1 MFYCSGSQVVHE
13 AFVTD
18 QEIVRNELQVLLGEM
33 GIHSSEPLRNDMT
46 CLLSAPGKLLSPSA
60 ISSRIPQGFWALL
73 PCAIA
78 RYCVPTADF
87 QFISRIGLACEFLHS
102 ALDSFDE
109 IEDDDTSEQRTLL
122 GDGRFL
128 NTATFLYT
136 LVPMI
141 LDSLYP
147 RYLSFEQV
155 RALQQQL
162 STDMIIAMRG
172 QHRDILAEQADLA
185 TFLPEECL
193 HIVSAKSG
201 VLFRFVC
208 RIAAQAVN
216 ADDELVNSFSE
227 LGELMGIVAQL
238 ENDVHGLERELV
250 SQDASTQ
257 KSDLRRGKKTLP
269 IVLAHKQ
276 LIGLWDIERD
286 EQCEQAH
293 LQMTAYDQAI
303 KATLGAANHLRARAL
318 ALVPRIEQLRGAIMP
333 SKLCVL
339 LNLVT
344 TY

>member
-1 MFYCSGSQVVHE
+1 MHE
-13 AFVTD
+13 AFVSD
-18 QEIVRNELQVLLGEM
+18 QKILRNELQVLLGEL
-33 GIHSSEPLRNDMT
+33 GIHSSEPLRTDMT
-46 CLLSAPGKLLSPSA
+46 CLLSAPGKLLSSSA

-73 PCAIA
+73 PCTIA
-78 RYCVPTADF
+78 RYCVSTTDYRLA
-87 QFISRIGLACEFLHS
+87 SRIGLACEFLHS

-136 LVPMI
+136 LVPLI
-141 LDSLYP
+141 LDSLCP
-147 RYLSFEQV
+147 RYLSSEHL
-155 RALQQQL
+155 RLLQQL
-162 STDMIIAMRG
+162 LTSDMIMAMRG

-201 VLFRFVC
+201 VLFRLVC
-208 RIAAQAVN
+208 RMGAHAIN
-216 ADDELVNSFSE
+216 ASDELVNCFAE
-227 LGELMGIVAQL
+227 VGELMGIVAQL

-250 SQDASTQ
+250 SRDESTQ

-269 IVLAHKQ
+269 IVLAQKQ
-276 LIGLWDIERD
+276 FIGLWDAERD
-286 EQCEQAH
+286 EQREH
-293 LQMTAYDQAI
+293 VHMTAYDQAI
-303 KATLGAANHLRARAL
+303 KATLGAADHLRERAL
-318 ALVPRIEQLRGAIMP
+318 LLIPRIEQIRGEVMPHELRI
-333 SKLCVL
+333 L

>member
-1 MFYCSGSQVVHE
+1 MHE
-13 AFVTD
+13 AFVTN

-33 GIHSSEPLRNDMT
+33 GIHSSEPLRTDMT
-46 CLLSAPGKLLSPSA
+46 CLLSAPGKLLSTSV

-73 PCAIA
+73 PCAIT
-78 RYCVPTADF
+78 RYCVPTTDNRLA
-87 QFISRIGLACEFLHS
+87 SRIGLACEFLHS

-136 LVPMI
+136 LVPLI
-141 LDSLYP
+141 LDSLCP
-147 RYLSFEQV
+147 RYLSAEQLRV
-155 RALQQQL
+155 LQQL
-162 STDMIIAMRG
+162 LAADMLMAMRG

-201 VLFRFVC
+201 VLFRLVC
-208 RIAAQAVN
+208 RMSASAVN
-216 ADDELVNSFSE
+216 AEEELVDCFSE

-238 ENDVHGLERELV
+238 ENDVHGLEQELR
-250 SQDASTQ
+250 SQDALTQ

-269 IVLAHKQ
+269 IVLAQKQ
-276 LIGLWDIERD
+276 FIGLQTIERD
-286 EQCEQAH
+286 VPVEQANIH
-293 LQMTAYDQAI
+293 ITAYDQAI
-303 KATLGAANHLRARAL
+303 KATLGAAVHLRERAL
-318 ALVPRIEQLRGAIMP
+318 ALVPRIEQLRGVAMP
-333 SKLCVL
+333 SELRIL

>member
-1 MFYCSGSQVVHE
+1 MHE

-18 QEIVRNELQVLLGEM
+18 QKILRNELQVLFGEL
-33 GIHSSEPLRNDMT
+33 GIHSSEPLRTDMT
-46 CLLSAPGKLLSPSA
+46 CLLSAPGKLLSSSA

-73 PCAIA
+73 PYTIA
-78 RYCVPTADF
+78 RYCLSTADNRLA
-87 QFISRIGLACEFLHS
+87 SRIGLACEFLHS

-136 LVPMI
+136 LVPLI
-141 LDSLYP
+141 LDSLCP
-147 RYLSFEQV
+147 RYLSFEQLRV
-155 RALQQQL
+155 LQQL
-162 STDMIIAMRG
+162 LASDMLMAMRG

-201 VLFRFVC
+201 VLFRLVC
-208 RIAAQAVN
+208 RIAVHTVN
-216 ADDELVNSFSE
+216 ANDELVNCFAE
-227 LGELMGIVAQL
+227 VGELMGIVAQL

-250 SQDASTQ
+250 SHSESTQ

-269 IVLAHKQ
+269 IVLAQKQ
-276 LIGLWDIERD
+276 FIGLWDAERD
-286 EQCEQAH
+286 EQREH
-293 LQMTAYDQAI
+293 VHMTAYDQAI
-303 KATLGAANHLRARAL
+303 KATLGAAEHLRERAL
-318 ALVPRIEQLRGAIMP
+318 LLIPRIEQIRGEAMP
-333 SKLCVL
+333 SELRIL